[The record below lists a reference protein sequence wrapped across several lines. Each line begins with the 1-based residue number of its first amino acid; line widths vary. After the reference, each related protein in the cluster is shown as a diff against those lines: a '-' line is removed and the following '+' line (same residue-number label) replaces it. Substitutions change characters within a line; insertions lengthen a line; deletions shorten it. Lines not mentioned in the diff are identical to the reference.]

1 MSIKKYFENVSNIKA
16 LSGKTSHDIGGQVE
30 SAEYHEQDIINEE
43 RFIPDVDFTKPEN
56 FARYGSAEEY
66 YSTAIRRIYETY
78 PYDGSLK
85 ERLEWQNQSTY
96 LDLYIYDD
104 RYPRTNGYI
113 IFSSASWGTQQSTVD
128 GYGLSDSLEYIS
140 FNGGPNKNPNGLTPS
155 SIEFTGSNYYETAMN
170 RKSNLQLDLAS
181 EGASVEFWMKK
192 DAFDAAKTQKEVI
205 FDLWNGKGYAAPD
218 YARLRIEMTGA
229 ANESGADPF
238 RVTVYS
244 GSLGFQTASV
254 CSSGFTA
261 TTIADGKW
269 HHYAFTF
276 KSASTGVNSRFYV
289 DGALENEGTLRTTG
303 SVGTGVAGI
312 NDIDFYGMRAHIGSL
327 ATNPSASTAA
337 TGSGKLSA
345 SLDEFRYWKTQRT
358 GEQVGRF
365 WFTQVGGGVNTD
377 PTPFITT
384 KETANTDLGVYY
396 KFNEGITGEAS
407 TDSTILDYSGRLSNG
422 AWTGYTA
429 GARNTGSAI
438 VLSNAAIKEFKDPII
453 YPFHPRVNE
462 LLGAMRHSGSSY
474 DVNNNASIYNSI
486 PSWIIDDDSE
496 GSGDVK
502 KLTQILSSYFD
513 TLHMQIDNL
522 NKLKDISYVSGS
534 NKPLPFSEKL
544 LTSYGFIAPE
554 LFLDADIL
562 EKLADRSED
571 KVYEKSL
578 EEIKNIIYQNIYNN
592 LSYIYKT
599 KGTAKGFRNLIR
611 CFGIDD
617 ELIKINMY
625 ADGVEYNLDNDRR
638 NVTVTDRYVNFNT
651 ANNKFGSV
659 FNYQAHTNSVGFIT
673 SSTSLSGGHSF
684 TLETELLLP
693 LKPLDSKATYI
704 DTNVISSSLF
714 GVHGV
719 VSDAGLNQT
728 GWPTGKMSDAVNFQV
743 YAVRDE
749 IESTNARFVLTGS
762 TGGYV
767 PSLKSSLYENVY
779 DNTKWNISVRVRPEN
794 YPLANFASASNNGN
808 FVVELHG
815 VQAES
820 GEILQ
825 EFTLS
830 GTVTNPTGSFITGS
844 KRVYV
849 GAHRTDFTSSTLAT
863 SDVKVNA
870 CRYWLDYLDDETL
883 KGHILDTENHGNLL
897 TNQYA
902 YVFNPSAS
910 NGDITKFDTLVFNW
924 EFLNNTGSDASG
936 QFTVEDLSSGSAD
949 LTRFGSLGNIL
960 NRHHTALGYDFTTS
974 SVSPIDKDFVVSSK
988 LNLPE
993 NIQSTDMVKVLT
1005 AQEQDIFTNDSRP
1018 INYYFAFEKSMY
1030 QVVSE
1035 EIINYFANLKDFHNL
1050 IGDPVNLYRP
1060 EYKSLKF
1067 LRQKFFEKVANPH
1080 LDFDKFYEFY
1090 KWFDSSLSVMLSQL
1104 VPASADFSD
1113 SVRTIIE
1120 DHVLERSKNRRIFP
1134 FLERKGATDITASVE
1149 GGGDANASFAPE
1161 SPPGSG
1167 FFTNTAFTKRQ
1178 VGSSNTIQI
1187 NPWKHVHAPVH
1198 PATDP
1203 AVAFEDKYV
1212 KFKSN
1217 QDLGNLSFPAYE
1229 LAQAASYADADQFT
1243 VSGWLRFDQPLSDGH
1258 RTWFQFGDSGH
1269 KYPQIRSTGEIRYA
1283 QGFTGTGGVWETT
1296 GAGLTKDTWYN
1307 IVIAYDGRNISNQP
1321 TIYVNG
1327 LSQSTD
1333 TSASPI
1339 GTMASCSSGG
1349 GVRPAAIGAN
1359 CNMSGLDANYAFRSG
1374 SMAEMSFWDKVLDAD
1389 EVMEIYDRTQYSTT
1403 NACGDPLKTFL
1414 SGANDLHLHTAYD
1427 NLVHWWRFGD
1437 TDGDTLADVI
1447 DVVSGL
1453 TAEADGWITTYG
1465 EATLETHTGS
1475 VGVSGSIRGGY
1486 ATINYNVNKNN
1497 KMYWWR
1503 YEAER
1508 DDPPLNLAH
1517 ATCSTVGTTNARVDL
1532 HRAIRQSYDRRVG
1545 SPAKFSVEGAVTFGG
1560 VARHQSN
1567 QPNYVFREVAP
1578 LPGASGSLPNIL
1590 VTQKADVEE
1599 LISSSSDVFYPS
1611 LKQRLGFK
1619 MNPDIN
1625 IDEPNDRTLD
1635 GNVYAPFSMYSSSV
1649 SGGYASTVSSS
1660 FMPGVEITNLHHD
1673 YVDSHD
1679 IPMQGPFPEK
1689 FVGGRFYRHVPLNR
1703 TGSNGTLRALDTNT
1717 SRAEAFR
1724 IKFDGVASTDGGN
1737 FSNSLAIIP
1746 ADSSGSATTRDFPT
1760 AVRFRDETAKRPVNI
1775 KNILMSTASLD
1786 VNMSGV
1792 IMHSNI
1798 GNYQKNYQVVQTAGR
1813 TTNDLYFRD
1822 QGITFST
1829 ASCIPFIRRRTTDP
1843 IDQLEG
1849 VRWPLSPIR
1858 DKVLTTTSFF
1868 STSSVWDAYS
1878 VWGGPKSTSALR
1890 VPYNIAFDTG
1900 GQEINDTDGFTFS
1913 CWYSSSAINAEHT
1926 SSGATQGVDRPF
1938 FTQGVSNWFATKVN
1952 GTSPICEFNWS
1963 NYQNKLSFSRVY
1975 TTNTGTDVG
1984 ITNYL
1989 SDYSFLQ
1996 LMTGSHLEGWHHVA
2010 VTYEHSGTA
2019 DGNGTVSFYID
2030 GSKYRG
2036 GGGGS
2041 GASGRAYPI
2050 ASGSVVTTTTSS
2062 QGQDLTVK
2070 AWFNADAFQAYNTPS
2085 YRNGLCGYMDEVVWH
2100 NSVLSQ
2106 SHIETLYNG
2115 GCPMNPVG
2123 ATGEHE
2129 PLGWWGMG
2137 EGLTG
2142 STSAQD
2148 TAAANGG
2155 IHILDRT
2162 GNGYNAFLT
2171 GAFSNDPTSLM
2182 HSSGSTQTQVACVGN
2197 LPDSAYLDFLLPNR
2211 DDKTGRSTKTVF
2223 VNRFS
2228 APGSFEASSRGY
2240 MTQPAEELS
2249 PYNAAP
2255 YRNRTVIS
2263 YGMSGSASVD
2273 PITAIT
2279 ISPRDQIDKPRGLN
2293 QRASLH
2299 CGPFGSDAAYGSV
2312 PSATY
2317 VTVPS
2322 WHKTNRNVK
2331 YRIVDSYGQGFV
2343 TSSNYDN
2350 LYVQH
2355 QIPQSVKQYSW
2366 ISASVPNNNQLYGL
2380 SAESC
2385 TSASVLQLVTSSD
2398 SVVGFPDG
2406 NKEICADDYT
2416 CGSPSYN
2423 INSGYGVFT
2432 PFTDANLQGPVSPRP
2447 INMTDHVLYRPQG
2460 TFNRRSI
2467 YLSGTISVSLRENSQ
2482 IYIGTA
2488 NKWNALIGSDGT
2500 GENLKPF
2507 TMACWVNAEGG
2518 NFDGD
2523 AYIFAFGNGIK
2534 LNCTPKPSGWTPEFI
2549 IDGKQYGHIG
2559 GDTYLNY
2566 GKWYHLVA
2574 TFGSRT
2580 DSATARNPRGDLA
2593 LNQQRLYIN
2602 GEEQAVVQYVLD
2614 TPAPISGSC
2623 YIGNTTTF
2631 DTAGQSSNW
2640 VGNIDEVQIYSSSVN
2655 NNQANILYNHM
2666 TPADPYILA
2675 KDNPEFQ
2682 VISDSLIAWWRAGD
2696 GEQSVAGYY
2705 PHETGIHSGAI
2716 FKDYSGNGNTAV
2728 VGLGAAA
2735 EDTPGSFFTL
2745 TSSVPGNSAGF
2756 SFNTMMLHRNGPY
2769 GWPTWK
2775 QIRAGENP
2783 IARQMR
2789 KQNLIG
2795 SVLPPSFVAGATGPS
2810 DGGGLG
2816 LKPTSFVDYYE
2827 SPISDASL
2835 PINFILEDNT
2845 ENASSQNN
2853 MQVTV
2858 PYANQLEYF
2867 SNNGLNNLLDLKIDT
2882 TRRRAYNSILD
2893 YALQSNL
2900 SLVANYAQRV
2910 YPSEK
2915 NAYRARIRGR
2925 QDYNISTIW
2934 FDDRSTRTTET
2945 LESNA
2950 SCSMGYRRVLSQ
2962 SMWPL
2967 DGHNNFKTT
2976 SSLAQPY
2983 HNDGAGELLPTY
2995 TVFTGSTDDPLR
3007 VSRSSSAEANA
3018 GISAFPNQY
3027 AGPTYAQRIYGGQTL
3042 VDDFP
3047 VLAGDAEWLV
3057 AEQAGKAPYQNYK
3070 TYETHIREIGK
3081 DHSIIPEFRI
3091 SQHMETY
3098 VDGEENNF
3106 LAEVD
3111 GLFELT
3117 GAAYSSSAQEPF
3129 FRTYSNGDFLK
3140 YFKIIDDDLFGKRAA
3155 PLTVVR
3161 DKITLS
3167 CDGLIKFLP
3176 YKGFTPAERTVEL
3189 ARLFSA
3195 SYAPGVYQPR
3205 ISPDVPAQSTGLDPK
3220 KRFRILMDPL
3230 FSPGILYNTIKSGI
3244 AMSNF
3249 IICHSGTAPALYPM
3263 ASGSMYRQYGP
3274 GNASSPGQQFEEGY
3288 LYMSNVMNVGRAY
3301 DETVESDNAYFQ
3313 PTFSSRGYNMQQ
3325 VPFEAIYNPE
3335 AFFNSSNL
3343 TNLAPGSGTIGP
3355 DQSVP
3360 VFKTGKSGGP
3370 FIYDREPQQA
3380 VGSSGSANR
3389 ALGGVTSFLTSSIM
3403 KYGGPSTDK
3412 PSYHYPQGNA
3422 YIKVNELRGSALYRM
3437 AIDNFLCESAN
3448 IFSSGFANFESK
3460 REENYSSVTSGSIYT
3475 MEVRLYRTSET
3486 GSQVST
3492 YSLYDRSI
3500 YEPRR
3505 YAGKPDRKR
3514 FTMYS
3519 RESAFGPAAF
3529 SADILGAS
3537 FAHCSPP
3544 YYNQVASAL
3553 CVYSASVGGIPTLQ
3567 DIYDNL
3573 SIYYN
3578 NATSDFN
3585 YLGNANIIPWMGLNS
3600 CVNLTERLLS
3610 VPAGTQTQKSSW
3622 VIQSKYETPV
3632 LNFANASASAPPSAS
3647 VHAGYDASRIS
3658 TKGMWHQYGS
3668 IPSASDE
3675 GIFIEILN
3683 APTQY
3688 NRSVP
3693 GYPEAI
3699 AESLASVVGF
3709 ETGIPKRV
3717 GQVSEEHKFEEAI
3730 VAVPFKTVDNQR
3742 QFFAL
3747 NVVTETSTTY
3757 QNIVGAMDKYVFPP
3771 KMDFTRHPDV
3781 VTPILMY
3788 IFEFEASL
3796 TKKDLTDMWQN
3807 LMPSIATKFEQK
3819 KVVVEDKELVDI
3831 LANNA
3836 EDVRWMVFKVKK
3848 RAQKNFERFR
3858 RSMITSDLT
3867 GFEAD
3872 TIGPYSY
3879 NWPYDYFSLVELAS
3893 IEEGV
3898 QYKSADL
3905 INQIDTNEAGAGAGG
3920 ASTATAAITAGNAPT
3935 ITGAAQGGGAM
3946 GSITTSGIASTTGA
3960 TATLGSLGPKSIP
3973 YGGGLKIAAS
3983 PTIATSKSPFGN
3995 LTIPSPTA
4003 KSGGSSTKTSTTSTT
4018 SLANAQIGLSSIK
4031 GLF

>member
-16 LSGKTSHDIGGQVE
+16 LSGKTSHDLGGQVE

-85 ERLEWQNQSTY
+85 ERLEWQNKSTY

-113 IFSSASWGTQQSTVD
+113 IFSSASWGTQQSSTD
-128 GYGLSDSLEYIS
+128 GYGLSDTLEYIS
-140 FNGGPNKNPNGLTPS
+140 FDGGPNNNPNGLTPS
-155 SIEFTGSNYYETAMN
+155 SVEFTGSNYYEVAMN

-192 DAFDAAKTQKEVI
+192 DAFDTTKTQKEVI
-205 FDLWNGKGYAAPD
+205 FDLWNGKGYASPD
-218 YARLRIEMTGA
+218 YARLTVELTSSTGHA
-229 ANESGADPF
+229 VAGADPF
-238 RVTVYS
+238 RLTIHS
-244 GSLGFQTASV
+244 GALGFQTASV
-254 CSSGFTA
+254 CSSNFTTA
-261 TTIADGKW
+261 SVTDGKW
-269 HHYAFTF
+269 HHYAFTL
-276 KSASTGVNSRFYV
+276 KSASVGVQSRFYV
-289 DGALENEGTLRTTG
+289 DGALENEATIQTTG
-303 SVGTGVAGI
+303 SGPTAIGTAGI
-312 NDIDFYGMRAHIGSL
+312 NDIDFYGMRATIGAL

-358 GEQVGRF
+358 GEQIGRF

-384 KETANTDLGVYY
+384 KETVNTDLGVYY
-396 KFNEGITGEAS
+396 KFNEGITDQAS
-407 TDSTILDYSGRLSNG
+407 TDSTVLDYSGRLSNG
-422 AWTGYTA
+422 TWTGYTS

-438 VLSNAAIKEFKDPII
+438 VLSTAAIKEFKDPII
-453 YPFHPRVNE
+453 YPFHPRVHE
-462 LLGAMRHSGSSY
+462 LLGAMRQSGSAY
-474 DVNNNASIYNSI
+474 DVTNNASIYNSI
-486 PSWIIDDDSE
+486 PSWIIDDDVE

-562 EKLADRSED
+562 EKLANRSED

-578 EEIKNIIYQNIYNN
+578 EEVKNIIYQNIYNN
-592 LSYIYKT
+592 LSYIYKS
-599 KGTAKGFRNLIR
+599 KGTEKGFRNLIR

-625 ADGVEYNLDNDRR
+625 ADGIEYNLDNDRR
-638 NVTVTDRYVNFNT
+638 NITVSDRYINFNT
-651 ANNKFGSV
+651 DNNKFGSV
-659 FNYQAHTNSVGFIT
+659 FNYQDHTNSVGFIT

-714 GVHGV
+714 GAHGV

-767 PSLKSSLYENVY
+767 PSLKSSLYENIY

-794 YPLANFASASNNGN
+794 YPLANFVSASNNGN

-815 VQAES
+815 VQAEA

-825 EFTLS
+825 EFTVS

-883 KGHILDTENHGNLL
+883 KGHVLDTENHGNLL

-924 EFLNNTGSDASG
+924 EFLNNTGSNASG
-936 QFTVEDLSSGSAD
+936 QFTVEDISSGSAA

-960 NRHHTALGYDFTTS
+960 NRQHTALGYDFATS

-993 NIQSTDMVKVLT
+993 NIQSADMIKVLS

-1018 INYYFAFEKSMY
+1018 VNYYFAFEKSMY

-1067 LRQKFFEKVANPH
+1067 LRQKFFEKVANPR

-1090 KWFDSSLSVMLSQL
+1090 KWFDSSLSVMLGQL

-1113 SVRTIIE
+1113 GVRTIIE

-1178 VGSSNTIQI
+1178 IGSSNTLQI
-1187 NPWKHVHAPVH
+1187 NPWKHVHAPLKYDDGGTPKSLLFDGDDEYIYGAGTAAAWEDLIGGTSGSAKAFSVSFWINPTSLTNLDYIFQVGGANGTNGRQIQASTSDTLLARIGPSTTWRKSTALSTATWQH
-1198 PATDP
+1198 VVYTFEGGSSAVGDFYINAAVANGTSNDGEPPGEIVGQPLSIGGYTGTAGFHGYMCDFAVWDKELSSAEITEIYGLGKRVYLNGVSCESNLLSWWRMGSDPRDTYNGLIYDQTGGRNGTTEDFDSAADIAEVSPPMTIPYRTDP
-1203 AVAFEDKYV
+1203 AVRNDNIYWHRYRED
-1212 KFKSN
+1212 
-1217 QDLGNLSFPAYE
+1217 
-1229 LAQAASYADADQFT
+1229 
-1243 VSGWLRFDQPLSDGH
+1243 
-1258 RTWFQFGDSGH
+1258 
-1269 KYPQIRSTGEIRYA
+1269 RY
-1283 QGFTGTGGVWETT
+1283 
-1296 GAGLTKDTWYN
+1296 GAGLAT
-1307 IVIAYDGRNISNQP
+1307 
-1321 TIYVNG
+1321 
-1327 LSQSTD
+1327 
-1333 TSASPI
+1333 TSSVDSA
-1339 GTMASCSSGG
+1339 
-1349 GVRPAAIGAN
+1349 R
-1359 CNMSGLDANYAFRSG
+1359 
-1374 SMAEMSFWDKVLDAD
+1374 
-1389 EVMEIYDRTQYSTT
+1389 Q
-1403 NACGDPLKTFL
+1403 
-1414 SGANDLHLHTAYD
+1414 DLL
-1427 NLVHWWRFGD
+1427 
-1437 TDGDTLADVI
+1437 
-1447 DVVSGL
+1447 
-1453 TAEADGWITTYG
+1453 
-1465 EATLETHTGS
+1465 
-1475 VGVSGSIRGGY
+1475 
-1486 ATINYNVNKNN
+1486 
-1497 KMYWWR
+1497 
-1503 YEAER
+1503 
-1508 DDPPLNLAH
+1508 
-1517 ATCSTVGTTNARVDL
+1517 
-1532 HRAIRQSYDRRVG
+1532 RAIKQSYNRRVG

-1578 LPGASGSLPNIL
+1578 LPGASGSLTNIL
-1590 VTQKADVEE
+1590 VTQKTDVEE
-1599 LISSSSDVFYPS
+1599 LISSSSDVYYPS
-1611 LKQRLGFK
+1611 TKQRLGFK

-1625 IDEPNDRTLD
+1625 TDTPNDRTLD

-1649 SGGYASTVSSS
+1649 SGGYASRVSSS

-1673 YVDSHD
+1673 YVKSHD
-1679 IPMQGPFPEK
+1679 IPMQGPFTEK
-1689 FVGGRFYRHVPLNR
+1689 FVGGRFYRHTPLNR
-1703 TGSNGTLRALDTNT
+1703 TGSNGTGRLLDSDF
-1717 SRAEAFR
+1717 SRGEAFR
-1724 IKFDGVASTDGGN
+1724 IQLAGVASTAGGN
-1737 FSNSLAIIP
+1737 FSNSLAVIP
-1746 ADSSGSATTRDFPT
+1746 ADSSGSATSRDFPT

-1775 KNILMSTASLD
+1775 KNILMTTASLD
-1786 VNMSGV
+1786 VKMSGT

-1798 GNYQKNYQVVQTAGR
+1798 GNYQKNYQVVQTSGR
-1813 TTNDLYFRD
+1813 TTNDFYFRD
-1822 QGITFST
+1822 QSITYST
-1829 ASCIPFIRRRTTDP
+1829 ASCIPFIRRKTTDP
-1843 IDQLEG
+1843 VDQLVG
-1849 VRWPLSPIR
+1849 VRWPLSPIQ
-1858 DKVLTTTSFF
+1858 DKVVTTTSLF
-1868 STSSVWDAYS
+1868 SSASAQTTTY
-1878 VWGGPKSTSALR
+1878 GGDSTRAISAVR

-1900 GQEINDTDGFTFS
+1900 GQEINDTKGLTFS
-1913 CWYSSSAINAEHT
+1913 CWYSSSAINAAHT
-1926 SSGATQGVDRPF
+1926 SSGQTQGTERAF
-1938 FTQGVSNWFATKVN
+1938 FTQGVGSFWSENVN
-1952 GTSPICEFNWS
+1952 GTSPIREFDWS
-1963 NYQNKLSFSRVY
+1963 NYQNKLRFKSLY
-1975 TTNTGTDVG
+1975 TTNTGDGVTV
-1984 ITNYL
+1984 TNCKIDH
-1989 SDYSFLQ
+1989 SHLQ
-1996 LMTGSHLEGWHHVA
+1996 LMTGSHLEGWHHIA
-2010 VTYEHSGTA
+2010 VTWEHSGSS
-2019 DGNGTVSFYID
+2019 GGGTTSFYID
-2030 GSKYRG
+2030 GSKYAMAAG
-2036 GGGGS
+2036 G
-2041 GASGRAYPI
+2041 AAGRPYPI
-2050 ASGSVVTTTTSS
+2050 ASGSVMTTTTASY
-2062 QGQDLTVK
+2062 GKDLTIK
-2070 AWFNADAFQAYNTPS
+2070 AWFNAGTYHLYDTPS
-2085 YRNGLCGYMDEVVWH
+2085 YRNGVCGYMDEVVWH

-2106 SHIETLYNG
+2106 SHIETLYNN

-2155 IHILDRT
+2155 IHIADRT
-2162 GNGYNAFLT
+2162 GNGYSAFLT
-2171 GAFSNDPTSLM
+2171 GSFSNDSTSLM
-2182 HSSGSTQTQVACVGN
+2182 YRSGSTRGLVPCPDS
-2197 LPDSAYLDFLLPNR
+2197 LPDTRYLDFLLPNR
-2211 DDKTGRSTKTVF
+2211 DGKTGRSTKTVF

-2228 APGSFEASSRGY
+2228 APGSYEASSRGY
-2240 MTQPAEELS
+2240 MTQPAEEFS

-2293 QRASLH
+2293 QLDSLH

-2312 PSATY
+2312 PSTTY

-2350 LYVQH
+2350 HYVQH
-2355 QIPQSVKQYSW
+2355 QIPQSVQQYSW
-2366 ISASVPNNNQLYGL
+2366 VSASVPNNNQLYGL

-2398 SVVGFPDG
+2398 SVVGFPWG
-2406 NKEICADDYT
+2406 NIEVCDPANT
-2416 CGSPSYN
+2416 CGSPSYD

-2432 PFTDANLQGPVSPRP
+2432 PFTDANLQGPVGVRP
-2447 INMTDHVLYRPQG
+2447 ISIADHVLYRPQG

-2467 YLSGTISVSLRENSQ
+2467 YMSGTNSVSVAKNSQ
-2482 IYIGTA
+2482 IYIGTST
-2488 NKWNALIGSDGT
+2488 KWNALIGSDGS
-2500 GENLKPF
+2500 GAGLQPF
-2507 TMACWVNAEGG
+2507 TLACWVNLNEQPAHTSATIFDFGG
-2518 NFDGD
+2518 
-2523 AYIFAFGNGIK
+2523 AIK
-2534 LNCTPKPSGWTPEFI
+2534 INCAPKGVGWIPQFT
-2549 IDGKQYGHIG
+2549 IDGATDGIIG
-2559 GDTYLNY
+2559 GDNYLDY
-2566 GKWYHLVA
+2566 GKWYHIVA
-2574 TFGSRT
+2574 TFGSET
-2580 DSATARNPRGDLA
+2580 DPTAAQNPDGDVA
-2593 LNQQRLYIN
+2593 LNQQRFYIN

-2614 TPAPISGSC
+2614 TPTPIGASC
-2623 YIGNTTTF
+2623 YIGNVFNF
-2631 DTAGQSSNW
+2631 DTAGQSKNW
-2640 VGNIDEVQIYSSSVN
+2640 CGNIDEVQIYTSSVDN
-2655 NNQANILYNHM
+2655 DHVNILYNNT

-2675 KDNPEFQ
+2675 KDNAEFQ
-2682 VISDSLIAWWRAGD
+2682 PICDSLIAWWRAGD
-2696 GEQSVAGYY
+2696 GEQNVAGYY
-2705 PHETGIHSGAI
+2705 PHETGIHSGAV
-2716 FKDYSGNGNTAV
+2716 FKDYSGNGNSAMA
-2728 VGLGAAA
+2728 GLGAAA
-2735 EDTPGSFFTL
+2735 VSAASSYFTL
-2745 TSSVPGNSAGF
+2745 TSSVPANSAGF
-2756 SFNTMMLHRNGPY
+2756 TFNTMMLHRNGPY

-2775 QIRAGENP
+2775 QIRAGEHP
-2783 IARQMR
+2783 IARRMR

-2795 SVLPPSFVAGATGPS
+2795 SVLAPPFIADAAGIGGATGKS
-2810 DGGGLG
+2810 SI
-2816 LKPTSFVDYYE
+2816 SFADFYE
-2827 SPISDASL
+2827 SPISDASF
-2835 PINFILEDNT
+2835 PINFIFEDNT
-2845 ENASSQNN
+2845 ENASSENN
-2853 MQVTV
+2853 MQVAV
-2858 PYANQLEYF
+2858 PYANELEYF
-2867 SNNGLNNLLDLKIDT
+2867 SHNELNNLLNLKVDT
-2882 TRRRAYNSILD
+2882 TRRRAYNSVLD
-2893 YALQSNL
+2893 YAVQSNL

-2915 NAYRARIRGR
+2915 NVYRDQIRRR

-2934 FDDRSTRTTET
+2934 FDSRLSRTSET
-2945 LESNA
+2945 LRSNA

-2976 SSLAQPY
+2976 SSLARPY

-3070 TYETHIREIGK
+3070 TYEAHIREIGK

-3091 SQHMETY
+3091 SEHMETY

-3106 LAEVD
+3106 LTEIN

-3155 PLTVVR
+3155 PLTIVR

-3176 YKGFTPAERTVEL
+3176 YKGFTPAERTLEL

-3195 SYAPGVYQPR
+3195 SYAPRVHQPR
-3205 ISPDVPAQSTGLDPK
+3205 TSPAVPAQSTGLDPN

-3230 FSPGILYNTIKSGI
+3230 FSPGILYNTVKSGI

-3249 IICHSGTAPALYPM
+3249 IVCHTGTAAAPYPM
-3263 ASGSMYRQYGP
+3263 ASGSMYKQYGP

-3301 DETVESDNAYFQ
+3301 YETVESNSPSFQ

-3335 AFFNSSNL
+3335 AFFNASTL

-3355 DQSVP
+3355 AQSVS
-3360 VFKTGKSGGP
+3360 VFKSGKSGGP
-3370 FIYDREPQQA
+3370 FIYDREPLQTS
-3380 VGSSGSANR
+3380 GSSGSANR

-3403 KYGGPSTDK
+3403 KYGSPSTEL

-3422 YIKVNELRGSALYRM
+3422 YIKMNELKGSALYRM

-3448 IFSSGFANFESK
+3448 IFSNGFANFESK
-3460 REENYSSVTSGSIYT
+3460 REENYSSVISGSIYT

-3486 GSQVST
+3486 GSQVNS
-3492 YSLYDRSI
+3492 YPLYDRNV

-3505 YAGKPDRKR
+3505 YAGIPDRKR

-3519 RESAFGPAAF
+3519 RESAFGPPAYT
-3529 SADILGAS
+3529 ADILGAS

-3553 CVYSASVGGIPTLQ
+3553 CVYSASAGGIPTLQ

-3573 SIYYN
+3573 SIHYN
-3578 NATSDFN
+3578 NPTSEFN
-3585 YLGNANIIPWMGLNS
+3585 YLGNANIIPWMGINS

-3610 VPAGTQTQKSSW
+3610 VPAETQVQKSSW
-3622 VIQSKYETPV
+3622 AIQSKYETPV

-3709 ETGIPKRV
+3709 ETGVPKRV
-3717 GQVSEEHKFEEAI
+3717 GQVPDEHKFEEAI
-3730 VAVPFKTVDNQR
+3730 VAVPFKTADNQR

-3747 NVVTETSTTY
+3747 NVITETSLTY
-3757 QNIVGAMDKYVFPP
+3757 QNLVAAMDKYVFPP
-3771 KMDFTRHPDV
+3771 KMDFTRHPEA

-3788 IFEFEASL
+3788 VFEFGAKL

-3807 LMPSIATKFEQK
+3807 LMPSIASKFEQK

-3831 LANNA
+3831 LANNT

-3858 RSMITSDLT
+3858 RSMLTSDLT
-3867 GFEAD
+3867 GFESD
-3872 TIGPYSY
+3872 PIGPYSY

-3905 INQIDTNEAGAGAGG
+3905 INQIDTNEAGAGSG
-3920 ASTATAAITAGNAPT
+3920 AS
-3935 ITGAAQGGGAM
+3935 GGGAPVSSGTPTGGGATGGAPAGG
-3946 GSITTSGIASTTGA
+3946 GSTNTGGSNSAEGAVSSKGTGA
-3960 TATLGSLGPKSIP
+3960 KNAAATAKRE
-3973 YGGGLKIAAS
+3973 AAAKAAAEAS
-3983 PTIATSKSPFGN
+3983 AKMAADQAAKN
-3995 LTIPSPTA
+3995 DTA
-4003 KSGGSSTKTSTTSTT
+4003 VVRRSYISSKSGGK
-4018 SLANAQIGLSSIK
+4018 K
-4031 GLF
+4031 